1 MMYYSLTYM
10 GRKYSE
16 TYLFIFSWF
25 QFSHWRLHWLA
36 PDQRSKRPMMVL
48 MVMKAS
54 KLSYKTTVNKPRTW
68 DTTYGRWRARYS
80 SLRIMWHNDIEVCR
94 IDSRLTWSFLCCS
107 EWINRCLMFLSN
119 MLIPKLALM
128 YSLTCERVN
137 VTQRVWAYIKVQWEC
152 VLWEVLSLSRKVPF
166 KKQSITE

>member
-1 MMYYSLTYM
+1 M

-25 QFSHWRLHWLA
+25 QFSHWRLHWLG
-36 PDQRSKRPMMVL
+36 PDQRGKRPMMFL

-54 KLSYKTTVNKPRTW
+54 KLSYKTTVKKPRTW

-80 SLRIMWHNDIEVCR
+80 SRVHIMTQWILKIVGLTHGWLDLSCVALVERINHCP
-94 IDSRLTWSFLCCS
+94 
-107 EWINRCLMFLSN
+107 MFLGN
-119 MLIPKLALM
+119 MLIPKLPLM
-128 YSLTCERVN
+128 YSLACEHVN

-152 VLWEVLSLSRKVPF
+152 VLFGEWDLQWEAF
-166 KKQSITE
+166 